1 MERDQTERRKGLMD
15 SLLVKTIVAVLI
27 VLAMVLVSG
36 LIALSNDSDGVSPTD
51 KDMSWLVPAI
61 VGTVS

>member
-1 MERDQTERRKGLMD
+1 MD
-15 SLLVKTIVAVLI
+15 NLLVKTIVAVLI

-36 LIALSNDSDGVSPTD
+36 LIALSNESDGVSPTD

-61 VGTVS
+61 IGTVS